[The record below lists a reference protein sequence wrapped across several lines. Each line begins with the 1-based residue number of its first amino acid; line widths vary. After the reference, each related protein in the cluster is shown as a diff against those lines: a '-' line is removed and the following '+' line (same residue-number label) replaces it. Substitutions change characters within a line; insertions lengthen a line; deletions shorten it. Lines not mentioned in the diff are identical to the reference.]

1 MDLKSQISRLSADL
15 EGTRKNALA
24 LEEQNRCRT
33 EQLEARLSDLMVTEN
48 ELREK
53 VMASEVSYS
62 GRIKMGEQRE
72 KELQERIKK
81 LQDEMEMVRIQA
93 ETREQELQSKLE
105 VVQSELVVLRSQ
117 SMSEEPSILMA
128 PQSASYL
135 HSSPTKS
142 SAENYQVEVESL
154 RSVLDLKNT
163 EISKLRRENQ
173 EQQRAVEELRLE
185 RIKANSLE
193 SKVEDLQFQLNV
205 RNEKEK

>member
-1 MDLKSQISRLSADL
+1 MDQISRLSADL

-72 KELQERIKK
+72 KELQERIQK

-117 SMSEEPSILMA
+117 SMSEEPSMLMA

>member
-117 SMSEEPSILMA
+117 SMSEEPSMLMA
-128 PQSASYL
+128 PQNASYL